1 MPIPGQENINIG
13 AENEA
18 ANSDSLF
25 TAFNKAQNNFTTL
38 FSESSQFTNF
48 VGTEG
53 ISTSLNSNTKTVT
66 INNTG
71 VTKLT
76 AGTGIAVNTS
86 NGNVVIS
93 VAGSGNGTLV
103 AGVTNVGITSSTLR
117 ILNSPVVSS
126 GTIGVELPI
135 LSNVLPGTYSNP
147 LLQVDSYGRITS
159 VQNTFSTGTVTSVAL
174 QNGPGISV
182 SGGPIVSNGTITV
195 TNTGVRRLNP
205 GPGIL
210 LTDTTGEIT
219 ISANLST
226 FTGTV
231 SRVTVTSN
239 SLTVSNPTIT
249 LAGNINIE
257 LPTNVS
263 VIGNVTGGGSFNVGQ
278 NLSAQGNISTSNN
291 LTVSGNA
298 SISGNATFTGNVT
311 AQRVTATGNVSFT
324 GANVSL
330 GNVANVKMTGGLN
343 GYILQTDGAGNLS
356 WVLNTQSIGTLG
368 AVGANTQLL
377 FNDGGS
383 VGANANLTFNKTNG
397 RLTATAF
404 AGDGTFVTNVSAN
417 TANFAT
423 NILGASQGNITSLG
437 TLTTLSVNGNLNL
450 TTGNIVAS
458 NANLSIRNINLNAGN
473 INTNSGNILAGAGNI
488 TAASVSVTGT
498 ITSNGF
504 MYSSTPANGTSNTQV
519 ATTQFVTN
527 AIGNIQTYAPINSP
541 IFTGTPQAPTIA
553 QTVVGSNALATTA
566 YVKNAVNQIGSG
578 VPVGVIVAWSGT
590 VANIPSGWVLCDGQN
605 DTPDLRDKF
614 VIGASQ
620 DNAGIART
628 TVTGNLTITGGSPN
642 AVVVSHTH
650 TADVNDPGHGHNLQT
665 ITRTIFDSTGGS
677 AGYGQDTPSGVGP
690 NVAISNNITNISVTI
705 SSTGSSGANQNL
717 PPYYALAYI
726 MNRNAPTSNQTIDLS
741 IYATKA
747 SPVLTGVPIAPTP
760 ASSTNNTQIATTAF
774 VNTAVQNFSVPAGTI
789 IHVCMNTPPNGYLKA
804 NGQIVSRTTY
814 ASLFAAI
821 GTTFGSGDGSTTFA
835 LPDLRGEFVRSWSD
849 GSSVDS
855 GRALGSKQN
864 ATRVY
869 YNNGSA
875 AQGFNNGVYDSDPSA
890 GLDFEGAVERTA
902 LGTRPKLTGPSGNF
916 GDSFVDGIRVRP
928 RNIALLACI
937 KF

>member
-13 AENEA
+13 AQNEA

-48 VGTEG
+48 AGTEG

-93 VAGSGNGTLV
+93 VAGSGNGALV

-117 ILNSPVVSS
+117 ILNSPIVSS
-126 GTIGVELPI
+126 GTIGVDLPI
-135 LSNVLPGTYSNP
+135 LGNVIPGTYSNP

-159 VQNTFSTGTVTSVAL
+159 VQNTFSTGTVTSVEL

-182 SGGPIVSNGTITV
+182 SGGPIISNGTITV

-239 SLTVSNPTIT
+239 TLSVSNPTIT

-257 LPTNVS
+257 LPTNLS
-263 VIGNVTGGGSFNVGQ
+263 VIGNVTGGGSFSVGQ
-278 NLSAQGNISTSNN
+278 GLSVQGNLTS
-291 LTVSGNA
+291 SGNA
-298 SISGNATFTGNVT
+298 IFTGNVS
-311 AQRVTATGNVSFT
+311 AQRVTATGNVTFT
-324 GANVSL
+324 GSNVSL

-383 VGANANLTFNKTNG
+383 VGANANLAFNKTNG

-404 AGDGTFVTNVSAN
+404 AGDGTLVTNV
-417 TANFAT
+417 TANSATFAT
-423 NILGASQGNITSLG
+423 NVLGASQSNITSLG
-437 TLTTLSVNGNLNL
+437 TLTGLSLS
-450 TTGNIVAS
+450 GNITAP

-488 TAASVSVTGT
+488 TAASLSVTGT

-504 MYSSTPANGTSNTQV
+504 MYASTPANGTSNTQV

-541 IFTGTPQAPTIA
+541 VFTGTPQAPTIA
-553 QTVVGSNALATTA
+553 ANVVGSNALATTA
-566 YVKNAVNQIGSG
+566 YVKSAVGEVGVG

-590 VANIPSGWVLCDGQN
+590 IANIPSGWVLCDGQN

-614 VIGASQ
+614 VIGARQ

-628 TVTGNLTITGGSPN
+628 NVTGSLTTTGGTKD

-650 TADVNDPGHGHNLQT
+650 TINDPGHTHPNPPN
-665 ITRTIFDSTGGS
+665 RFW
-677 AGYGQDTPSGVGP
+677 VGP
-690 NVAISNNITNISVTI
+690 VAGADGTIDGSRVVDVNDRNIFSTEIPSANTNITINSNGV
-705 SSTGSSGANQNL
+705 SGTNQNL

-726 MNRNAPTSNQTIDLS
+726 MNRNAPGSNQTLDLS

-747 SPVLTGVPIAPTP
+747 SPALTGTPTAPTP
-760 ASSTNNTQIATTAF
+760 VYGTSSNVLATTAF
-774 VNTAVQNFSVPAGTI
+774 VTNNFSPSILKVTLSSNRTLTTSSGTVKLVFDSVVI
-789 IHVCMNTPPNGYLKA
+789 NASDMWNSTNNRIQPNRSGYYRINFELTKSANTDP
-804 NGQIVSRTTY
+804 SC
-814 ASLFAAI
+814 
-821 GTTFGSGDGSTTFA
+821 TFA
-835 LPDLRGEFVRSWSD
+835 IHLY
-849 GSSVDS
+849 
-855 GRALGSKQN
+855 K
-864 ATRVY
+864 
-869 YNNGSA
+869 NGSA
-875 AQGFNNGVYDSDPSA
+875 ASTRYYSEQWNGGYNDTFLLSD
-890 GLDFEGAVERTA
+890 F
-902 LGTRPKLTGPSGNF
+902 
-916 GDSFVDGIRVRP
+916 
-928 RNIALLACI
+928 IALNGTTDYVEVYWSVSGTAGTSIVYPDTSVLFAEYLRP
-937 KF
+937 F

>member
-13 AENEA
+13 AQNEA

-38 FSESSQFTNF
+38 FSQSSQFTNF

-53 ISTSLNSNTKTVT
+53 ITTSLNSNTKTVT

-93 VAGSGNGTLV
+93 VAGSGNGALV
-103 AGVTNVGITSSTLR
+103 AGVTNVGITSSTLQ
-117 ILNSPVVSS
+117 ILNSPIVSS
-126 GTIGVELPI
+126 GTIGVDLPI
-135 LSNVLPGTYSNP
+135 LGNVIPGTYSNP

-159 VQNTFSTGTVTSVAL
+159 VQNTFSTGTVTSVAV
-174 QNGPGISV
+174 QNGPGIEV
-182 SGGPIVSNGTITV
+182 SGGPIVSDGTITV
-195 TNTGVRRLNP
+195 TNTGVRKLNP

-239 SLTVSNPTIT
+239 TLSVSNPTIT

-257 LPTNVS
+257 LPTNLS
-263 VIGNVTGGGSFNVGQ
+263 VVGNVSGGGSFSVGQ

-291 LTVSGNA
+291 LTIGGNA
-298 SISGNATFTGNVT
+298 SISGNASFGGNAAFTGNVT
-311 AQRVTATGNVSFT
+311 AQRLTATGNVSFS

-343 GYILQTDGAGNLS
+343 GYILSTDGTGNLS

-368 AVGANTQLL
+368 AVGANTQVL

-404 AGDGTFVTNVSAN
+404 TGDGTFVTNVSAN
-417 TANFAT
+417 TANFAGNVT
-423 NILGASQGNITSLG
+423 GSSQGNITSLG

-458 NANLSIRNINLNAGN
+458 NANLSIKNINLNAGN

-498 ITSNGF
+498 VTSNGF
-504 MYSSTPANGTSNTQV
+504 MYASTPANGTSNTQV

-553 QTVVGSNALATTA
+553 QTVVASNALATTA
-566 YVKNAVNQIGSG
+566 YVKSAVGEVGVG

-590 VANIPSGWVLCDGQN
+590 IANIPSGWVLCDGQN

-614 VIGASQ
+614 VIGAAQ

-628 TVTGNLTITGGSPN
+628 NVTGSLTTTGGTKD
-642 AVVVSHTH
+642 AVVVSHAH
-650 TADVNDPGHGHNLQT
+650 TINDPGHTHPNPPN
-665 ITRTIFDSTGGS
+665 RFW
-677 AGYGQDTPSGVGP
+677 VGP
-690 NVAISNNITNISVTI
+690 VAGADGTIDGSRVVDVNDRNIFSTEIPSANTNITINSNGV
-705 SSTGSSGANQNL
+705 SGTNQNL

-726 MNRNAPTSNQTIDLS
+726 MNRNAPSSNQTLDLS

-747 SPVLTGVPIAPTP
+747 SPVLTGTPAAPT
-760 ASSTNNTQIATTAF
+760 AATNTNSTQIATTAF
-774 VNTAVQNFSVPAGTI
+774 VKNSLLETGALIRVT
-789 IHVCMNTPPNGYLKA
+789 
-804 NGQIVSRTTY
+804 RTT
-814 ASLFAAI
+814 ANSVS
-821 GTTFGSGDGSTTFA
+821 GSGTLATPVKYPFDTVTF
-835 LPDLRGEFVRSWSD
+835 DTNNMWD
-849 GSSVDS
+849 SS
-855 GRALGSKQN
+855 N
-864 ATRVY
+864 TRVNPKTPGY
-869 YNNGSA
+869 YRVDATLGYTATGTAGFTTGILIYKNGSA
-875 AQGFNNGVYDSDPSA
+875 VTRSQFLVNYAAAYNETMTISDIISCNGTTDFIEIYWGTNSA
-890 GLDFEGAVERTA
+890 TLTA
-902 LGTRPKLTGPSGNF
+902 PGSGTTVALTVQF
-916 GDSFVDGIRVRP
+916 IRS
-928 RNIALLACI
+928 L
-937 KF
+937 

>member
-13 AENEA
+13 AQNEA

-48 VGTEG
+48 AGTEG
-53 ISTSLNSNTKTVT
+53 ISTSLNNNTKTVT

-93 VAGSGNGTLV
+93 VAGSGNGALV
-103 AGVTNVGITSSTLR
+103 AGVTNVGITSSTLQ
-117 ILNSPVVSS
+117 ILNSPIVSS
-126 GTIGVELPI
+126 GTIGVDLPI
-135 LSNVLPGTYSNP
+135 LGNVIPGTYSNP

-159 VQNTFSTGTVTSVAL
+159 VQNTFSTGTVTSVEL

-182 SGGPIVSNGTITV
+182 SGGPIISNGTITV

-263 VIGNVTGGGSFNVGQ
+263 VIGNVTGGGNFNVGQ

-311 AQRVTATGNVSFT
+311 AQRVTATGNIAFT

-330 GNVANVKMTGGLN
+330 GNVASVKMTGGVN

-404 AGDGTFVTNVSAN
+404 TGDGTFVTNVSAN

-423 NILGASQGNITSLG
+423 NVLGASQGNITSLG
-437 TLTTLSVNGNLNL
+437 TLTTLSVNGNLNISN
-450 TTGNIVAS
+450 GNITAA

-504 MYSSTPANGTSNTQV
+504 MYASTPANGTSNTQV
-519 ATTQFVTN
+519 ATTQFVSN

-553 QTVVGSNALATTA
+553 QNVVGSNALATTA
-566 YVKNAVNQIGSG
+566 YVKTAVSEVGVG

-590 VANIPSGWVLCDGQN
+590 IANIPSGWVLCDGQN

-628 TVTGNLTITGGSPN
+628 NVTGSLTTAGGTKD

-650 TADVNDPGHGHNLQT
+650 TINDPGHAHNPTSGINFVTNTFSGDGT
-665 ITRTIFDSTGGS
+665 ID
-677 AGYGQDTPSGVGP
+677 
-690 NVAISNNITNISVTI
+690 
-705 SSTGSSGANQNL
+705 SSTIRGTLEMNLSKGATTVNNTEITINSFGVSGTNQNL

-726 MNRNAPTSNQTIDLS
+726 MNRNAPSSNQTLDLS
-741 IYATKA
+741 IYATTA
-747 SPVLTGVPIAPTP
+747 SPTLTGTPAAPT
-760 ASSTNNTQIATTAF
+760 ASTNTNSSQIATTAF
-774 VNTAVQNFSVPAGTI
+774 VKNSLLETGALIRVT
-789 IHVCMNTPPNGYLKA
+789 
-804 NGQIVSRTTY
+804 RTT
-814 ASLFAAI
+814 ANSVA
-821 GTTFGSGDGSTTFA
+821 GSGTLATPVKYPFDTVTFDTNNMWDSANTRINPKTPGYYRVDAILGYIATGTAGFTT
-835 LPDLRGEFVRSWSD
+835 GISIYKN
-849 GSSVDS
+849 GSSVTRSQFLVNYASSYNETMTISDVITCNGTTDYIEIYWGTNSATLTAPPAS
-855 GRALGSKQN
+855 GTTVALTVQ
-864 ATRVY
+864 
-869 YNNGSA
+869 
-875 AQGFNNGVYDSDPSA
+875 F
-890 GLDFEGAVERTA
+890 
-902 LGTRPKLTGPSGNF
+902 
-916 GDSFVDGIRVRP
+916 IRS
-928 RNIALLACI
+928 L
-937 KF
+937 

>member
-38 FSESSQFTNF
+38 FSQSSQFTNF
-48 VGTEG
+48 VGSEG
-53 ISTSLNSNTKTVT
+53 ITTSLNSNTKTVT

-103 AGVTNVGITSSTLR
+103 AGVTNVGITSSTLQ
-117 ILNSPVVSS
+117 ILNSPIVSS
-126 GTIGVELPI
+126 GTIGVDLPI
-135 LSNVLPGTYSNP
+135 LGNVIPGTYSNP

-159 VQNTFSTGTVTSVAL
+159 VQNTFSTGTVTSVEL

-195 TNTGVRRLNP
+195 TNTGVRKLNP

-239 SLTVSNPTIT
+239 TLSVSNPTIT

-257 LPTNVS
+257 LPTNLS
-263 VIGNVTGGGSFNVGQ
+263 VIGNVSGGGEFNVGQ
-278 NLSAQGNISTSNN
+278 NLSAQGNITTSNN

-298 SISGNATFTGNVT
+298 SISGNAAFTGNVT
-311 AQRVTATGNVSFT
+311 AQRLTATGNVSFS

-330 GNVANVKMTGGLN
+330 GNVANVKMTGGQN

-368 AVGANTQLL
+368 AVGANTQVL

-404 AGDGTFVTNVSAN
+404 TGDGTFVTNVSAN
-417 TANFAT
+417 TANFAANVT
-423 NILGASQGNITSLG
+423 GASQGNITTVG
-437 TLTTLSVNGNLNL
+437 TLTTLSVNGNLNISN
-450 TTGNIVAS
+450 GNITAS
-458 NANLSIRNINLNAGN
+458 NSNLSIKNINLNAGN

-504 MYSSTPANGTSNTQV
+504 MYASTPANGTSNTQV
-519 ATTQFVTN
+519 ATTQFVSN

-553 QTVVGSNALATTA
+553 QNVVGSNALATTA
-566 YVKNAVNQIGSG
+566 YVKSAVGEVGGG
-578 VPVGVIVAWSGT
+578 VPVGVIVAWSGSI
-590 VANIPSGWVLCDGQN
+590 ANIPTGWVLCNGQN
-605 DTPDLRDKF
+605 GTPDLRDKF
-614 VIGASQ
+614 IIGASQ
-620 DNAGIART
+620 DFGNIAQT
-628 TVTGNLTITGGSPN
+628 TVTQNVTVTGGTPN

-650 TADVNDPGHGHNLQT
+650 TATATDSGHFHT
-665 ITRTIFDSTGGS
+665 TDGS
-677 AGYGQDTPSGVGP
+677 NGSNQHVVRLGQDAMFDATSIYSNP
-690 NVAISNNITNISVTI
+690 NDAAYITGSRTGNANANIQVTI
-705 SSTGSSGANQNL
+705 NANGVSGTNQNL

-726 MNRNAPTSNQTIDLS
+726 MNFNIGPQSNVDLS
-741 IYATKA
+741 IFATKDN
-747 SPVLTGVPIAPTP
+747 PTFTGIPTAPTAP
-760 ASSTNNTQIATTAF
+760 LGTANTQIATTGF
-774 VNTAVQNFSVPAGTI
+774 VVNNFSPSILKVTLSSNRTLTTASGTVKLVFDSVVI
-789 IHVCMNTPPNGYLKA
+789 NASDMWNSTNNRIQPNRSGYYRIHFELTKSANTDP
-804 NGQIVSRTTY
+804 SC
-814 ASLFAAI
+814 
-821 GTTFGSGDGSTTFA
+821 TF
-835 LPDLRGEFVRSWSD
+835 
-849 GSSVDS
+849 SVH
-855 GRALGSKQN
+855 LYK
-864 ATRVY
+864 
-869 YNNGSA
+869 NGSA
-875 AQGFNNGVYDSDPSA
+875 VSTRFYSEQWNGGYNDTFLLSD
-890 GLDFEGAVERTA
+890 F
-902 LGTRPKLTGPSGNF
+902 
-916 GDSFVDGIRVRP
+916 
-928 RNIALLACI
+928 IALNGTTDYVEVYWAVAGTAGVSTVYPSSSVLFAEYLRPL
-937 KF
+937 

>member
-13 AENEA
+13 AQNEA

-93 VAGSGNGTLV
+93 VSGSGNGALV

-117 ILNSPVVSS
+117 ILNSPIVSS
-126 GTIGVELPI
+126 GTIGVDLPI
-135 LSNVLPGTYSNP
+135 LGNIIPGTYSNP

-159 VQNTFSTGTVTSVAL
+159 VQNTFSTGTVTSVAV
-174 QNGPGISV
+174 QNGPGIEV

-195 TNTGVRRLNP
+195 TNTGVRKLNP

-210 LTDTTGEIT
+210 LTDTSGEIT

-239 SLTVSNPTIT
+239 TLSVSNPTIT

-257 LPTNVS
+257 LPTNLS
-263 VIGNVTGGGSFNVGQ
+263 VVGNVLGGGSFSVGQ

-291 LTVSGNA
+291 LTIGGNA
-298 SISGNATFTGNVT
+298 SISGNAAFTGNVT
-311 AQRVTATGNVSFT
+311 AQRLTATGNVSFT

-343 GYILQTDGAGNLS
+343 GYILSTDGTGNLS

-368 AVGANTQLL
+368 AVGSNTQLL

-404 AGDGTFVTNVSAN
+404 TGDGAFVTNVSAN
-417 TANFAT
+417 TANFAGNVT
-423 NILGASQGNITSLG
+423 GASQGNITTVG

-458 NANLSIRNINLNAGN
+458 NANLSIKNINLNAGN

-498 ITSNGF
+498 VTSNGF
-504 MYSSTPANGTSNTQV
+504 MYASTPANGTSNTQV

-566 YVKNAVNQIGSG
+566 YVRSAVGNIESQLGNIGSG
-578 VPVGVIVAWSGT
+578 VPIGTIAMWSGSIAT
-590 VANIPSGWVLCDGQN
+590 IPSGWVLCDGQN

-614 VIGASQ
+614 IIGASQ
-620 DNAGIART
+620 DSANVART
-628 TVTGNLTITGGSPN
+628 NVTGSLTLSGGSPN
-642 AVVVSHTH
+642 AIVVGHTH
-650 TADVNDPGHGHNLQT
+650 TANVSDPGHGHTMST
-665 ITRTIFDSTGGS
+665 ITRTVFDSTGGGS
-677 AGYGQDTPSGVGP
+677 GYGQDTPSGTGP
-690 NVAISNNITNISVTI
+690 DVQINNNITNISVSI
-705 SSTGSSGANQNL
+705 SSTGSSGTNQNL

-726 MNRNAPTSNQTIDLS
+726 MNFNAPNSSQNLDLS
-741 IYATKA
+741 IYAPKA
-747 SPVLTGVPIAPTP
+747 SPSLTGTPVAPT
-760 ASSTNNTQIATTAF
+760 AAEKTSSNALATT
-774 VNTAVQNFSVPAGTI
+774 
-789 IHVCMNTPPNGYLKA
+789 
-804 NGQIVSRTTY
+804 
-814 ASLFAAI
+814 
-821 GTTFGSGDGSTTFA
+821 
-835 LPDLRGEFVRSWSD
+835 
-849 GSSVDS
+849 
-855 GRALGSKQN
+855 
-864 ATRVY
+864 
-869 YNNGSA
+869 
-875 AQGFNNGVYDSDPSA
+875 
-890 GLDFEGAVERTA
+890 
-902 LGTRPKLTGPSGNF
+902 
-916 GDSFVDGIRVRP
+916 SFVDRLRSLSTPTTGSSGTLQIGDRGSLVVATGTITVPASVFGARDIITVFNDSAG
-928 RNIALLACI
+928 NISLNAGTGLTLLLAGTTTTGNRTVQTNGLVTI
-937 KF
+937 VFISSTTAIVSGNGVQ

>member
-48 VGTEG
+48 VGSEG
-53 ISTSLNSNTKTVT
+53 ITTSLNSNTKTVT

-103 AGVTNVGITSSTLR
+103 AGVTNVGITSSTLQ
-117 ILNSPVVSS
+117 ILNSPIVSS
-126 GTIGVELPI
+126 GTIGVDLPI
-135 LSNVLPGTYSNP
+135 LGNVIPGTYSNP

-159 VQNTFSTGTVTSVAL
+159 VQNTYSTGTVTSVEL

-195 TNTGVRRLNP
+195 TNTGVRKLNP

-239 SLTVSNPTIT
+239 TLSVSNPTIT

-257 LPTNVS
+257 LPTNLS
-263 VIGNVTGGGSFNVGQ
+263 VIGNVSGGGSFDVGQ

-291 LTVSGNA
+291 LTVGGNA
-298 SISGNATFTGNVT
+298 SISGNAAFTGNVT
-311 AQRVTATGNVSFT
+311 AQRLTATGNVSLS
-324 GANVSL
+324 GANISL
-330 GNVANVKMTGGLN
+330 GNVANVRMTGGQN
-343 GYILQTDGAGNLS
+343 GYILQTDGTGNLS

-368 AVGANTQLL
+368 AVGANTQVL

-383 VGANANLTFNKTNG
+383 VGANANLTFDKTTG
-397 RLTATAF
+397 RLTVTAF
-404 AGDGTFVTNVSAN
+404 TGDGTFVTNVNAN
-417 TANFAT
+417 TANFAANVT
-423 NILGASQGNITSLG
+423 GASQGNITTVG
-437 TLTTLSVNGNLNL
+437 TLTTLSVNGNLNISN
-450 TTGNIVAS
+450 GNITAS
-458 NANLSIRNINLNAGN
+458 NSNLSIKNINLNAGN

-504 MYSSTPANGTSNTQV
+504 MYASTPANGTSNTQV
-519 ATTQFVTN
+519 ATTQFVSN

-553 QTVVGSNALATTA
+553 QNIVGSNALATTA
-566 YVKNAVNQIGSG
+566 YVKSAVSEVGVG
-578 VPVGVIVAWSGT
+578 VPVGVIVAWSGSI
-590 VANIPSGWVLCDGQN
+590 ANIPAGWVLCDGQN

-614 VIGASQ
+614 VIGARQ
-620 DNAGIART
+620 DNAGIAKT
-628 TVTGNLTITGGSPN
+628 SVTGSLTTTGGSKDSLL
-642 AVVVSHTH
+642 VTHSHTITIDQSGSHTH
-650 TADVNDPGHGHNLQT
+650 TVQAGPA
-665 ITRTIFDSTGGS
+665 SGGD
-677 AGYGQDTPSGVGP
+677 GD
-690 NVAISNNITNISVTI
+690 
-705 SSTGSSGANQNL
+705 SSGAPRFSSSTQTSSANGIHTHTATSSEEGYSGTNRNL

-726 MNRNAPTSNQTIDLS
+726 MNRNAPGSNQTLDLS

-747 SPVLTGVPIAPTP
+747 SPVLTGVPAAPTP
-760 ASSTNNTQIATTAF
+760 TTSTNSTQIATTEF
-774 VNTAVQNFSVPAGTI
+774 VQSVVAAAPI
-789 IHVCMNTPPNGYLKA
+789 IGVGQTWQDVASSRSSNG
-804 NGQIVSRTTY
+804 TTY
-814 ASLFAAI
+814 TNTTGKPISVAFTPGGGATLNVTYRVNGAVIASTYISSANAI
-821 GTTFGSGDGSTTFA
+821 YFPFSFIVPSGSTYSITSDRGTTYWSE
-835 LPDLRGEFVRSWSD
+835 LR
-849 GSSVDS
+849 
-855 GRALGSKQN
+855 
-864 ATRVY
+864 
-869 YNNGSA
+869 
-875 AQGFNNGVYDSDPSA
+875 
-890 GLDFEGAVERTA
+890 
-902 LGTRPKLTGPSGNF
+902 
-916 GDSFVDGIRVRP
+916 
-928 RNIALLACI
+928 
-937 KF
+937 